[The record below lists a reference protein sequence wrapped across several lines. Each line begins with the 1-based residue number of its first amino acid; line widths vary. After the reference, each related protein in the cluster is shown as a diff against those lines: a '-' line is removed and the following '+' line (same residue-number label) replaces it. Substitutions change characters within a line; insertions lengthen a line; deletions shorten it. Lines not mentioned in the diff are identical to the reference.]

1 MAIKLI
7 DAVCTKCGAEMQLP
21 EHVAELP
28 CDARLCEEC
37 VKRLVEAQPAAVRD
51 LTNIPK
57 LV

>member
-1 MAIKLI
+1 
-7 DAVCTKCGAEMQLP
+7 MQLP

-37 VKRLVEAQPAAVRD
+37 VKRLVEAQAAAVRD

>member
-37 VKRLVEAQPAAVRD
+37 VKRLVEGMRD
-51 LTNIPK
+51 GQAGT
-57 LV
+57 V

>member
-7 DAVCTKCGAEMQLP
+7 DAVCTKCGKPMQLP

-28 CDARLCEEC
+28 CDAVLCEEC
-37 VKRLVEAQPAAVRD
+37 VKRLVEGIAAAVCD